1 MKKYLKEF
9 DKLVSIMAKLRAK
22 KGGCLWDRKQTHES
36 LVKYLIEESKEVK
49 KAVEKKDMKNLE
61 EELGDVLL
69 QVVFHARIGKE
80 NKTFDLN
87 GIIAGLNKKLI
98 RRHPH
103 VFGKYKVKTSEE
115 VEAMWKKI
123 KAGEKKAQKNNSQ
136 KPEKKVKKAVNG

>member
-36 LVKYLIEESKEVK
+36 LVRYLIEESKEVK

-80 NKTFDLN
+80 NKTFDLS
-87 GIIAGLNKKLI
+87 GIISGLNKKLI

-103 VFGKYKVKTSEE
+103 VFGKYKVKTAEE
-115 VEAMWKKI
+115 VEVMWKKI
-123 KAGEKKAQKNNSQ
+123 KAGEKNAKKNNSQ
-136 KPEKKVKKAVNG
+136 KPEKKVKKAANG

>member
-103 VFGKYKVKTSEE
+103 VFGKYKVKTAEE

>member
-103 VFGKYKVKTSEE
+103 VFGKYKVKTAEE
-115 VEAMWKKI
+115 VEAIWKKI